1 MMGWVGVGVGGQSG
15 GSGVGT
21 TREKA
26 IDRGIVVVWE
36 EICSEL
42 ELVDEE
48 ALWSSSRVNN

>member
-48 ALWSSSRVNN
+48 AL